1 MFSSLKLWIA
11 GIGAALVAA
20 LMLWAKTLQRQ
31 RDVARRARDVLLAGR
46 TATRIK
52 EKVIKEEEEKTKSR
66 RAQLVREIKE
76 RKDEEFKGVDI
87 LSNPNDS
94 LRGH

>member
-52 EKVIKEEEEKTKSR
+52 DKVIKEEEEKTVSR

-76 RKDEEFKGVDI
+76 SNDEEFKGVDV
-87 LSNPNDS
+87 LSNPNDR
-94 LRGH
+94 LRKH

>member
-20 LMLWAKTLQRQ
+20 LMLWARTLQRQ

-52 EKVIKEEEEKTKSR
+52 DKVIKEEEEKTKSR

-87 LSNPNDS
+87 LSNPNDR
-94 LRGH
+94 LRKH

>member
-20 LMLWAKTLQRQ
+20 LVLWARTLQRQ

-52 EKVIKEEEEKTKSR
+52 EKVIKEEEEKTESR
-66 RAQLVREIKE
+66 RAKLVREIKE
-76 RKDEEFKGVDI
+76 SNDEEFDGVDV
-87 LSNPNDS
+87 LSNPNDR
-94 LRGH
+94 LRKH